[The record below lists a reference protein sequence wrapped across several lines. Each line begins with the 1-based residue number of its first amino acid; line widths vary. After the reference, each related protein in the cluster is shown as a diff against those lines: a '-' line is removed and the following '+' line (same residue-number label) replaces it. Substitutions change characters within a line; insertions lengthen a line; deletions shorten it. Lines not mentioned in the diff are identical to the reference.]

1 MLDDLLDVFGR
12 KKRKPGSSGGFQGM
26 LSSIVGDDDDRHSR
40 NGRYPAPRHGFGDS
54 DDSDDR
60 GRHHGDGGYGR
71 SRRDSFFED

>member
-1 MLDDLLDVFGR
+1 ML
-12 KKRKPGSSGGFQGM
+12 P
-26 LSSIVGDDDDRHSR
+26 SIVGDADDRHSR

-71 SRRDSFFED
+71 SRRDSFLDD